1 MEEEAKVRSERFAMR
16 GIEAKAA
23 AAAAGG
29 GGGHEPSLMSAY
41 DEDQDQ
47 VF

>member
-23 AAAAGG
+23 AAAGG
-29 GGGHEPSLMSAY
+29 GGQEPSLMSAY

>member
-1 MEEEAKVRSERFAMR
+1 MEEEAKVRSERFEMR
-16 GIEAKAA
+16 GAEAKAA
-23 AAAAGG
+23 AASGG
-29 GGGHEPSLMSAY
+29 GGGGQEPSLMAAY